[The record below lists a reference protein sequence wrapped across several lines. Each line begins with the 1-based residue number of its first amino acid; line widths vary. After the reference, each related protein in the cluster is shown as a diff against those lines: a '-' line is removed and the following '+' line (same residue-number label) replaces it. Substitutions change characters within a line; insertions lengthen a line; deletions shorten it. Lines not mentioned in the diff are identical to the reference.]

1 MHMRKF
7 CPLSVLAVLLLILAG
22 CGSIKPLANN
32 YPKPKR
38 SVRLMTYNVGAF
50 GKYSENSTEMVATMI
65 KELGADIV
73 GLQELDSCNTR
84 HNWNQVKAL
93 AEAVGNWNYT
103 FTAAMDYKG
112 GSYGVGI
119 ISKEKLGKE
128 FDLHIPKG
136 EGGEPRAC
144 SIVETPDF
152 VYATTHLDHISDES
166 RIAGAKIIDDFL
178 WNRYKDSDKPV
189 FLCGDMNSTPKGA
202 TIAFFYTHF
211 RNLADGCP
219 ATYPSTGAKKCIDYI
234 FCLRN
239 KASVTVKGFDVPTK
253 YDKADAAVASDH
265 LPVIVDV
272 KF

>member
-1 MHMRKF
+1 MRKI
-7 CPLSVLAVLLLILAG
+7 CSLIAVALLLVVSG
-22 CGSIKPLANN
+22 CGGNKPGSSND
-32 YPKPKR
+32 PKPAK

-50 GKYSENSTEMVATMI
+50 GKYSENSTDMVATMI

-84 HNWNQVKAL
+84 HNWHQVKSL

-189 FLCGDMNSTPKGA
+189 FLCGDMNSSPSGA
-202 TIAFFYTHF
+202 AIAFFYTHF
-211 RNLADGCP
+211 RNLAEGCP
-219 ATYPSTGAKKCIDYI
+219 GTYPSSGGRNCIDYI

-239 KASVTVKGFDVPTK
+239 KASVTVTGFDVPVK
-253 YDKADAAVASDH
+253 YDKADASVASDH